1 MAILLIEVPFKVAGR
16 WREYTSR
23 VRPWWAAGEGESSKV
38 QEMYLSKRAEKK
50 IHVHKLPSCTW
61 IGVIIQVLD
70 GNKSQHSTGSFT

>member
-50 IHVHKLPSCTW
+50 IHVHKLPSCYM
-61 IGVIIQVLD
+61 LRSYMD
-70 GNKSQHSTGSFT
+70 RSHNSSTGRQ